1 MYYLLTLD
9 FPPPYNLGEKVLAG
23 NIAKVLSDIS
33 RNDFTVLCRM
43 NRRIKYNSVFIQGSG
58 NEYFDSVRIAM
69 RLRKLCKND
78 SAIVHLIGISYSVA
92 IPILRAFKHAGLK
105 LVIYYYMLEHYYY
118 LRGLR
123 RLLKSYYA
131 PKFCSRLAD
140 AVVATSPLIAERLTM
155 LGLNHV
161 HYVPPPIDCEVFK
174 PIDRFE
180 SLRRLSNRFSIDP
193 RKLEGALVI
202 LYMGH
207 VTPMRFP
214 YVTVLKVLRQ
224 VIRDGF
230 SAQLLIFT
238 PSFRY
243 NEMHAVKIRSI
254 AESIGLEKH
263 VSIFV
268 RNVDQSEKPFVY
280 NLADLFLFPA
290 LEPSAIDPPLTVLEA
305 MACGKPVLASNV
317 QSIPQ
322 IIKNGVNGFL
332 VQSVNQL
339 NEILTKLRKSHH
351 LDYIGGNARKTILR
365 NFSFDKVRE
374 SFILLCQL

>member
-1 MYYLLTLD
+1 
-9 FPPPYNLGEKVLAG
+9 
-23 NIAKVLSDIS
+23 
-33 RNDFTVLCRM
+33 
-43 NRRIKYNSVFIQGSG
+43 
-58 NEYFDSVRIAM
+58 
-69 RLRKLCKND
+69 
-78 SAIVHLIGISYSVA
+78 
-92 IPILRAFKHAGLK
+92 
-105 LVIYYYMLEHYYY
+105 MLEHYYY

-140 AVVATSPLIAERLTM
+140 AVVATSPLIAKRLTM

-230 SAQLLIFT
+230 SAQFLIFT

-254 AESIGLEKH
+254 AESIGLGKH

-268 RNVDQSEKPFVY
+268 RNVDEYEKPFVY

-290 LEPSAIDPPLTVLEA
+290 LEPTAIDPPLTVLEA
-305 MACGKPVLASNV
+305 MACGVPIVASHI
-317 QSIPQ
+317 QSIPY
-322 IIKNGVNGFL
+322 IVKNGENGFL
-332 VQSVNQL
+332 LQNIEYL
-339 NEILTKLRKSHH
+339 KEILKS
-351 LDYIGGNARKTILR
+351 
-365 NFSFDKVRE
+365 VE
-374 SFILLCQL
+374 SMCQLKNVRKKARETIIRKFDFNHVKRSLFTL